1 MIDFDVQLTHPAIR
15 DIREISEDAHSRI
28 IDGIIGLRQ
37 DPFPFPPLKKKL
49 KGFAFPL
56 YRLRVADCRILY
68 RIDKTT
74 VTILRVVDRKD
85 LEKAIKHLNR

>member
-49 KGFAFPL
+49 KGFAFPSIGCEWPIIGYSIGL
-56 YRLRVADCRILY
+56 TKQPLRSCV
-68 RIDKTT
+68 
-74 VTILRVVDRKD
+74 
-85 LEKAIKHLNR
+85 

>member
-1 MIDFDVQLTHPAIR
+1 
-15 DIREISEDAHSRI
+15 
-28 IDGIIGLRQ
+28 
-37 DPFPFPPLKKKL
+37 
-49 KGFAFPL
+49 
-56 YRLRVADCRILY
+56 VADYRILY